1 MTHRK
6 QFLVAAMVGCVSM
19 LGAARAHAQSS
30 AQAFASPG
38 RTGHLEITSV
48 DSITRL
54 PLAGASVRLVSV
66 FDTTRVH
73 DVTLD
78 ASGRARVDS
87 LPAGPWMLTARHAR
101 LDTLGVGSVAVPFD
115 VRAGRGVT
123 VRATVPSVRTLV
135 ARVCGSA
142 ATPGTGYLFGTVRR
156 AVRTSASPRA
166 AETVSA
172 LPLSALPLSAGQVTA
187 QWPDLRIEAGR
198 VERTIVTTD
207 VPVGDDGRYVLCG
220 VPTET
225 TVRLRAMG
233 AEGASGV
240 STFTSSATG
249 IVPRDL
255 VLGRADTVVTTPT
268 GPQAPEDSGLVDIVL
283 RGAGGVRG
291 TVQTVDGRPLANAIV
306 GLSATGLDTRTDSAG
321 RFVLAATPTGT
332 WTLAVQALGY
342 APQQQPVVLI
352 PGDTVAQVVAL
363 VSAQG
368 MDTVRVRANAMART
382 VLGRNLADFEE
393 RRKMGFGKF
402 LTQEDF
408 AKAEGRNMLSVLTSR
423 IPGVRIAGTGRRTL
437 VSSRGSVSFSQSQC
451 PIRVIFDGSPGAAP
465 LDLDFIDPSTIAA
478 AEYYTPATLPD
489 QFNFGGNSPCGTLL
503 LWSRW

>member
-6 QFLVAAMVGCVSM
+6 KFLAAMVACVSM
-19 LGAARAHAQSS
+19 LGAARAHAQASP
-30 AQAFASPG
+30 SPG
-38 RTGHLEITSV
+38 RPGRVDITSV
-48 DSITRL
+48 DGITSL

-66 FDTTRVH
+66 LDTTRVH
-73 DVTLD
+73 DATLD
-78 ASGRARVDS
+78 ARGRARVDS

-101 LDTLGVGSVAVPFD
+101 LDTLGVGSVAVPFT

-123 VRATVPSVRTLV
+123 VRAAGPSLPTLV
-135 ARVCGSA
+135 TRVCGSA

-166 AETVSA
+166 AATV
-172 LPLSALPLSAGQVTA
+172 SALPLSAGQVTA
-187 QWPDLRIEAGR
+187 QWLDLRIEAGR

-207 VPVGDDGRYVLCG
+207 VPVGDNGRYVLCG

-225 TVRLRAMG
+225 TVRLRAVG
-233 AEGASGV
+233 TEGASGV
-240 STFTSSATG
+240 ATFTSSATG

-255 VLGRADTVVTTPT
+255 VLGRADTVVTTPS

-306 GLSATGLDTRTDSAG
+306 ALSATGLDTRTDSAG
-321 RFVLAATPTGT
+321 RFLLAATPTGT

-342 APQQQPVVLI
+342 APRQQPVDLL
-352 PGDTVAQVVAL
+352 PNDTVAQVVAL
-363 VSAQG
+363 VRAQV

-382 VLGRNLADFEE
+382 VLGRNLAAFEE
-393 RRKMGFGKF
+393 RRKIGFGKF

-408 AKAEGRNMLSVLTSR
+408 AKAEGRNLLNVLTSR

-437 VSSRGSVSFSQSQC
+437 VSSRGSISFSQPQC
-451 PIRVIFDGSPGAAP
+451 PIRVIFDGSPDATP
-465 LDLDFIDPSTIAA
+465 LDLDSIDPSTIAA
-478 AEYYTPATLPD
+478 AEYYTPATLPK
-489 QFNFGGNSPCGTLL
+489 QFDFRGNSPCGTLL

>member
-1 MTHRK
+1 MTDRK
-6 QFLVAAMVGCVSM
+6 PLIVAAVVACVSM
-19 LGAARAHAQSS
+19 LGAARAHAQ
-30 AQAFASPG
+30 AFASPG
-38 RTGHLEITSV
+38 RSGRVDITSV

-54 PLAGASVRLVSV
+54 PLAGASVRLVAV

-78 ASGRARVDS
+78 ARGRALVDS

-101 LDTLGVGSVAVPFD
+101 LDTLGVGSVAVPFT

-123 VRATVPSVRTLV
+123 VRAAVPSVGTLV

-142 ATPGTGYLFGTVRR
+142 ASPGTGYLYGTVRR

-166 AETVSA
+166 AATD
-172 LPLSALPLSAGQVTA
+172 SALPLSAGQVTA

-207 VPVGDDGRYVLCG
+207 VPVGDNGRYVLCG

-225 TVRLRAMG
+225 TVRLRAVG

-240 STFTSSATG
+240 ATFTSSATG

-255 VLGRADTVVTTPT
+255 VLGRADTVVTTPS

-306 GLSATGLDTRTDSAG
+306 GLSATGLAMRTDSAG
-321 RFVLAATPTGT
+321 RFLLAATPTGT

-342 APQQQPVVLI
+342 APRQQPVDLV
-352 PGDTVAQVVAL
+352 PGDTVALVVAL
-363 VSAQG
+363 VSARV
-368 MDTVRVRANAMART
+368 MDTVQVRANAMART
-382 VLGRNLADFEE
+382 VLGRNLADFDE
-393 RRKMGFGKF
+393 RRKMGFGRF
-402 LTQEDF
+402 LTQDDF
-408 AKAEGRNMLSVLTSR
+408 AKAEGRNILNLLTSR
-423 IPGVRIAGTGRRTL
+423 IPGMRTSGTGRRTL
-437 VSSRGSVSFSQSQC
+437 VSSRGPTSVSHREC
-451 PIRVIFDGSPGAAP
+451 PIRVIFDGSPNAAP
-465 LDLDFIDPSTIAA
+465 LDLDSIEPSTIAA
-478 AEYYTPATLPD
+478 AEFYTPATLPF
-489 QFNFGGNSPCGTLL
+489 QFAFGGSPCGTLL

>member
-6 QFLVAAMVGCVSM
+6 QFLAAAMVACVSM
-19 LGAARAHAQSS
+19 LGAARAHAQSH
-30 AQAFASPG
+30 AQSSASPG
-38 RTGHLEITSV
+38 RPGRVDITSV

-66 FDTTRVH
+66 VDTTRVH
-73 DVTLD
+73 DATLD

-101 LDTLGVGSVAVPFD
+101 LDTLGVGSVAVPFT

-123 VRATVPSVRTLV
+123 VRAAVPSVVTLA

-142 ATPGTGYLFGTVRR
+142 ATPGTGYLYGTVRR
-156 AVRTSASPRA
+156 AVRPSASPRA
-166 AETVSA
+166 AATGSE
-172 LPLSALPLSAGQVTA
+172 LPLSALPLSAGLVTA
-187 QWPDLRIEAGR
+187 QWFDLRTEMGR

-207 VPVGDDGRYVLCG
+207 VPVGDNGRYVLCG

-225 TVRLRAMG
+225 TVWLRAVG

-240 STFTSSATG
+240 ATFTSSATG

-255 VLGRADTVVTTPT
+255 VLGRADTVVTTPS

-291 TVQTVDGRPLANAIV
+291 TVQTADGRPLANAIV

-321 RFVLAATPTGT
+321 RFLLAATPTGT

-342 APQQQPVVLI
+342 APRQQSVDLI
-352 PGDTVAQVVAL
+352 PGDTVVQVVAL
-363 VSAQG
+363 VSAQV

-382 VLGRNLADFEE
+382 VLGRNLVDFDE
-393 RRKMGFGKF
+393 RRKMGFGRF

-408 AKAEGRNMLSVLTSR
+408 AKAEGENILNLLTSR
-423 IPGVRIAGTGRRTL
+423 IPGMRIADTGRRTL
-437 VSSRGSVSFSQSQC
+437 VSSRGSISFSQPQC
-451 PIRVIFDGSPGAAP
+451 PIRVIFDGSLDAAP
-465 LDLDFIDPSTIAA
+465 LNLDSIQPATIAA
-478 AEYYTPATLPD
+478 AEFYTPATLPF
-489 QFNFGGNSPCGTLL
+489 QFAFGGSPCGTLL

>member
-1 MTHRK
+1 M
-6 QFLVAAMVGCVSM
+6 LAAGIGGLLGAAMVACVSM
-19 LGAARAHAQSS
+19 LGAARAR
-30 AQAFASPG
+30 AQASAAPGPPG
-38 RTGHLEITSV
+38 RVDITSV

-73 DVTLD
+73 DATLD
-78 ASGRARVDS
+78 ARGRARVDS

-101 LDTLGVGSVAVPFD
+101 LDTLGVGSVAVPFT

-123 VRATVPSVRTLV
+123 VRAAVPSVGTLV

-142 ATPGTGYLFGTVRR
+142 APPGTGYLFGTVRR
-156 AVRTSASPRA
+156 AVRTSASPRTA
-166 AETVSA
+166 ATD
-172 LPLSALPLSAGQVTA
+172 SALPLSAGQVTA
-187 QWPDLRIEAGR
+187 QWPDLRIETGR

-207 VPVGDDGRYVLCG
+207 VPVGDNGRYVLCG

-225 TVRLRAMG
+225 TVRLRAVG
-233 AEGASGV
+233 ADGASGV
-240 STFTSSATG
+240 ATFTSSATG
-249 IVPRDL
+249 IAPRDL
-255 VLGRADTVVTTPT
+255 VLGRADTVVTTPS

-291 TVQTVDGRPLANAIV
+291 MVQTVDGRPLANAIV

-321 RFVLAATPTGT
+321 RFLLAATPTGT

-342 APQQQPVVLI
+342 APRQQLVDLI

-363 VSAQG
+363 VRVQG
-368 MDTVRVRANAMART
+368 MDTLRVRANAMART
-382 VLGRNLADFEE
+382 VLGPNLAAFEE
-393 RRKMGFGKF
+393 RRKMGFGRF
-402 LTQEDF
+402 LAPEDF
-408 AKAEGRNMLSVLTSR
+408 AKAEGGSMLNFLTSR
-423 IPGVRIAGTGRRTL
+423 IPGMRIAGTGRRTL
-437 VSSRGSVSFSQSQC
+437 VSSRGGISLSQRQC
-451 PIRVIFDGSPGAAP
+451 PIRVIFDGIPDAVP
-465 LDLDFIDPSTIAA
+465 LDLDSIDPSSLAA
-478 AEYYTPATLPD
+478 AEYYTPATLPA

>member
-6 QFLVAAMVGCVSM
+6 QFLAAAMVACVIM
-19 LGAARAHAQSS
+19 LGAARAHAQSH
-30 AQAFASPG
+30 AQSSASPG
-38 RTGHLEITSV
+38 RPGRVDITSV

-66 FDTTRVH
+66 VDTTRVH
-73 DVTLD
+73 DATLD

-101 LDTLGVGSVAVPFD
+101 LDTLGVGSVAVPFT

-123 VRATVPSVRTLV
+123 VRAAVPSVVTLA

-142 ATPGTGYLFGTVRR
+142 ATPGTGYLYGTVRR
-156 AVRTSASPRA
+156 AVRPSASPRA
-166 AETVSA
+166 AATGSE
-172 LPLSALPLSAGQVTA
+172 LPLSALPLSAGLVTA
-187 QWPDLRIEAGR
+187 QWFDLRTETGR

-207 VPVGDDGRYVLCG
+207 VPVGDNGRYVLCG

-225 TVRLRAMG
+225 TVWLRAVG

-240 STFTSSATG
+240 ATFTSSATG

-255 VLGRADTVVTTPT
+255 VLGRADTVVTTPS
-268 GPQAPEDSGLVDIVL
+268 GPQAPEDSGLVDILL

-321 RFVLAATPTGT
+321 RFLLAATPTGT

-342 APQQQPVVLI
+342 APRQQSVDLI
-352 PGDTVAQVVAL
+352 PGDTVVQVVAL
-363 VSAQG
+363 VSAQV

-382 VLGRNLADFEE
+382 VLGRNLVDFDE
-393 RRKMGFGKF
+393 RRKMGFGRF
-402 LTQEDF
+402 LTQDDF
-408 AKAEGRNMLSVLTSR
+408 AKAEGENILNLLTSR
-423 IPGVRIAGTGRRTL
+423 IPGMRIADTGRRTL
-437 VSSRGSVSFSQSQC
+437 VSSRGSISFSQPQC
-451 PIRVIFDGSPGAAP
+451 PIRVIFDGSLDAAP
-465 LDLDFIDPSTIAA
+465 LNLDSIQPATIAA
-478 AEYYTPATLPD
+478 AEFYTPATLPF
-489 QFNFGGNSPCGTLL
+489 QFAFGGSPCGTLL

>member
-1 MTHRK
+1 MTDRK
-6 QFLVAAMVGCVSM
+6 TLIVAAVVACVNM
-19 LGAARAHAQSS
+19 LGAARARAQSS
-30 AQAFASPG
+30 ASPG
-38 RTGHLEITSV
+38 RSGRVDITSV

-54 PLAGASVRLVSV
+54 PLAGASVRLVAV

-73 DVTLD
+73 DAVLD
-78 ASGRARVDS
+78 ARGRARVDR

-101 LDTLGVGSVAVPFD
+101 LDTLGVGSVAVPFT

-123 VRATVPSVRTLV
+123 VRAAVPSVGTLV

-142 ATPGTGYLFGTVRR
+142 AAPGTGYLYGTVRR

-166 AETVSA
+166 AATD
-172 LPLSALPLSAGQVTA
+172 SALPLSAGQVTA

-207 VPVGDDGRYVLCG
+207 VPVGDNGRYVLCG

-225 TVRLRAMG
+225 TVRLRAVG

-240 STFTSSATG
+240 ATFTSSATG

-255 VLGRADTVVTTPT
+255 VLGRADTVVTTPS

-306 GLSATGLDTRTDSAG
+306 GLSATGLAMRTDSAG
-321 RFVLAATPTGT
+321 RFLLAATPTGT

-342 APQQQPVVLI
+342 APRQQPVDLV
-352 PGDTVAQVVAL
+352 PGDTVALVVAL
-363 VSAQG
+363 VSARV
-368 MDTVRVRANAMART
+368 MDTVQVRANAMART
-382 VLGRNLADFEE
+382 VLGRNLVDFDE
-393 RRKMGFGKF
+393 RRKMGFGRF
-402 LTQEDF
+402 LTQDDF
-408 AKAEGRNMLSVLTSR
+408 AKAEGRNILNLLTSR
-423 IPGVRIAGTGRRTL
+423 IPGMRTSGTGRRTL
-437 VSSRGSVSFSQSQC
+437 VSSRGPTSVSQREC
-451 PIRVIFDGSPGAAP
+451 PIRVIFDGSLDAAP
-465 LDLDFIDPSTIAA
+465 LNLDSIEPSTIAA
-478 AEYYTPATLPD
+478 AEFYTLATLPF
-489 QFNFGGNSPCGTLL
+489 QFAFGGSPCGTLL

>member
-1 MTHRK
+1 MTDRK
-6 QFLVAAMVGCVSM
+6 PLIVAAVVACVNL
-19 LGAARAHAQSS
+19 LGAARAR
-30 AQAFASPG
+30 AQAPASPG
-38 RTGHLEITSV
+38 RSGRVDITSV

-54 PLAGASVRLVSV
+54 PLAGASVRLVAV

-73 DVTLD
+73 DAVLD
-78 ASGRARVDS
+78 ARGRALVGS

-101 LDTLGVGSVAVPFD
+101 LDTLGVGSVAVPFT

-123 VRATVPSVRTLV
+123 VRAVVPSVGTLV

-142 ATPGTGYLFGTVRR
+142 AAPGTGYLYGTLRR

-166 AETVSA
+166 AATD
-172 LPLSALPLSAGQVTA
+172 SALPLSAGQVTA

-207 VPVGDDGRYVLCG
+207 VPVGDNGRYVLCG

-225 TVRLRAMG
+225 TVRLRAVG

-240 STFTSSATG
+240 ATFTSSATG

-255 VLGRADTVVTTPT
+255 VLGRADTVVTTPS

-306 GLSATGLDTRTDSAG
+306 GLSATGLAMRTDSAG
-321 RFVLAATPTGT
+321 RFLFAATPTGT

-342 APQQQPVVLI
+342 APRQQPVDLV
-352 PGDTVAQVVAL
+352 PGDTVALVVAL
-363 VSAQG
+363 VSARV
-368 MDTVRVRANAMART
+368 MDTVQVRANAMART
-382 VLGRNLADFEE
+382 VLGRNLVDFDE
-393 RRKMGFGKF
+393 RRKMGFGRF
-402 LTQEDF
+402 LTQDDF
-408 AKAEGRNMLSVLTSR
+408 AKAEGRNILNLLTSR
-423 IPGVRIAGTGRRTL
+423 IPGMRTSGTGRRTL
-437 VSSRGSVSFSQSQC
+437 VSSRGPTSVSQQEC
-451 PIRVIFDGSPGAAP
+451 PIRVIFDGMPNAGP
-465 LDLDFIDPSTIAA
+465 LDLDSIEPATIAA
-478 AEYYTPATLPD
+478 AEFHTPATLPF
-489 QFNFGGNSPCGTLL
+489 QFAFGGSPCGTLL

>member
-6 QFLVAAMVGCVSM
+6 QFLVAAMVACVSM
-19 LGAARAHAQSS
+19 LGAARAHAQSH
-30 AQAFASPG
+30 AQSSASPG
-38 RTGHLEITSV
+38 RPGRVDITSV

-54 PLAGASVRLVSV
+54 PLARASVRLVSV
-66 FDTTRVH
+66 FDTTRVR
-73 DVTLD
+73 DATLD
-78 ASGRARVDS
+78 ARGRARVDS
-87 LPAGPWMLTARHAR
+87 LPAGPWVLTARHAP
-101 LDTLGVGSVAVPFD
+101 LDTLGVGSVAVPFT

-123 VRATVPSVRTLV
+123 VRAAVPSVRTLV
-135 ARVCGSA
+135 TRVCGSA

-166 AETVSA
+166 AATGSE

-187 QWPDLRIEAGR
+187 QWLDLRIEAGR

-207 VPVGDDGRYVLCG
+207 VPVGDNGRYVLCG

-225 TVRLRAMG
+225 TVWLRAVG

-240 STFTSSATG
+240 ATFTSSATG

-255 VLGRADTVVTTPT
+255 VLGRADTVVTTPS

-321 RFVLAATPTGT
+321 RFLLAATPTGT

-342 APQQQPVVLI
+342 APRQQPVDLI

-363 VSAQG
+363 VRVQG
-368 MDTVRVRANAMART
+368 MDTVQVRANAMART
-382 VLGRNLADFEE
+382 VLGRNLAAVDE

-408 AKAEGRNMLSVLTSR
+408 AKAEGGNILNFLTSR
-423 IPGVRIAGTGRRTL
+423 IPGMRIADTGRRTL
-437 VSSRGSVSFSQSQC
+437 VSSRGSVSLSQPQC
-451 PIRVIFDGSPGAAP
+451 PIRVIFDGMPNAGP
-465 LDLDFIDPSTIAA
+465 LNLDSIDPSMIAA
-478 AEYYTPATLPD
+478 AEYYTPATLPFE
-489 QFNFGGNSPCGTLL
+489 FNFGISPCGTLL

>member
-1 MTHRK
+1 MTDRK
-6 QFLVAAMVGCVSM
+6 TLIVAAVVACVNM
-19 LGAARAHAQSS
+19 LGAARAR

-38 RTGHLEITSV
+38 RPGRVNITSV

-66 FDTTRVH
+66 LDTTRVH
-73 DVTLD
+73 DAVLD
-78 ASGRARVDS
+78 ARGRALVDR
-87 LPAGPWMLTARHAR
+87 LPAGPWTLTARHAR
-101 LDTLGVGSVAVPFD
+101 LDTLGVGSVAVPFT

-123 VRATVPSVRTLV
+123 VRAAVPSVGTLV

-142 ATPGTGYLFGTVRR
+142 AAPGTGYLYGTVRR

-166 AETVSA
+166 AATD
-172 LPLSALPLSAGQVTA
+172 SALPLSAGQVTA

-207 VPVGDDGRYVLCG
+207 VPVGDNGRYVLCG

-225 TVRLRAMG
+225 TVRLRAVG

-240 STFTSSATG
+240 ATFTSSATG

-255 VLGRADTVVTTPT
+255 VLGRADTVVTTPS

-306 GLSATGLDTRTDSAG
+306 GLSATGLAMRTDSAG
-321 RFVLAATPTGT
+321 RFLLAATPTGT

-342 APQQQPVVLI
+342 APRQQPVDLV
-352 PGDTVAQVVAL
+352 PGDTVALVVAL
-363 VSAQG
+363 VSARV
-368 MDTVRVRANAMART
+368 MDTVQVRANAMART
-382 VLGRNLADFEE
+382 VLGRNLADFDE
-393 RRKMGFGKF
+393 RRKMGFGRF
-402 LTQEDF
+402 LTQDDF
-408 AKAEGRNMLSVLTSR
+408 AKAEGRNILNLLTSR
-423 IPGVRIAGTGRRTL
+423 IPGMRTSGTGRRTL
-437 VSSRGSVSFSQSQC
+437 VSSRGPTSVSQREC
-451 PIRVIFDGSPGAAP
+451 PVRVIFDGSPNAAP
-465 LDLDFIDPSTIAA
+465 LDLDSIEPSTIAA
-478 AEYYTPATLPD
+478 AEFYTPATLPF
-489 QFNFGGNSPCGTLL
+489 QFTFGFSPCGTLL

>member
-6 QFLVAAMVGCVSM
+6 KCLAAAMVACVSM
-19 LGAARAHAQSS
+19 LGAARVHAQAS
-30 AQAFASPG
+30 ASPG
-38 RTGHLEITSV
+38 RPGRVDITSV

-73 DVTLD
+73 DATLD
-78 ASGRARVDS
+78 ARGRARVDS

-101 LDTLGVGSVAVPFD
+101 LDTLGVGSVAVPFT

-123 VRATVPSVRTLV
+123 VRAAVPSVPTLV

-142 ATPGTGYLFGTVRR
+142 APPGTGYLYGTVRR
-156 AVRTSASPRA
+156 AVRTNASSRA
-166 AETVSA
+166 AATV
-172 LPLSALPLSAGQVTA
+172 SALPLSAGQVTA
-187 QWPDLRIEAGR
+187 QWPDLQIETGR

-207 VPVGDDGRYVLCG
+207 VPVGDNGRYVLCG

-225 TVRLRAMG
+225 TVRLRAVG

-240 STFTSSATG
+240 TTFTSSATG

-255 VLGRADTVVTTPT
+255 VLGRTDTVMTTPS

-306 GLSATGLDTRTDSAG
+306 GLSATGLETRTDSAG
-321 RFVLAATPTGT
+321 RFLLAATPTGT

-342 APQQQPVVLI
+342 APRQQPVDLI

-363 VSAQG
+363 VGVQG

-382 VLGRNLADFEE
+382 VLGPNLAAFEE
-393 RRKMGFGKF
+393 RRKMGFGRF
-402 LTQEDF
+402 LSQEDF
-408 AKAEGRNMLSVLTSR
+408 AEAEGRSLLDLLTSR
-423 IPGVRIAGTGRRTL
+423 IPGVRTAGTGRPIL
-437 VSSRGSVSFSQSQC
+437 VSSRGSVSLSQAQC
-451 PIRVIFDGSPGAAP
+451 PIRVIFDGMPNAGP
-465 LDLDFIDPSTIAA
+465 LNLDSIDPSMIAA
-478 AEYYTPATLPD
+478 AEYYTPATLPFE
-489 QFNFGGNSPCGTLL
+489 FNFGISPCGTLL

>member
-1 MTHRK
+1 MTDRRP
-6 QFLVAAMVGCVSM
+6 LIVAAVVACVNM
-19 LGAARAHAQSS
+19 LGAARAR

-38 RTGHLEITSV
+38 RPGRVNITSV

-66 FDTTRVH
+66 LDTTRVH
-73 DVTLD
+73 DAVLD
-78 ASGRARVDS
+78 ARGRALVDR
-87 LPAGPWMLTARHAR
+87 LPAGPWTLTARHAR
-101 LDTLGVGSVAVPFD
+101 LDTLGVGSVAVPFT

-123 VRATVPSVRTLV
+123 VRAAVPSVGTLV

-142 ATPGTGYLFGTVRR
+142 AAPGTGYLYGTVRR

-166 AETVSA
+166 AATD
-172 LPLSALPLSAGQVTA
+172 SALPLSAGQVTA

-207 VPVGDDGRYVLCG
+207 VPVGDNGRYVLCG

-225 TVRLRAMG
+225 TVRLRAVG

-240 STFTSSATG
+240 ATFTSSATG

-255 VLGRADTVVTTPT
+255 VLGRADTVVTTPS

-306 GLSATGLDTRTDSAG
+306 GLSATGLAMRTDSAG
-321 RFVLAATPTGT
+321 RFLLAATPTGT

-342 APQQQPVVLI
+342 APRQQPVDLV
-352 PGDTVAQVVAL
+352 PGDTVALVVAL
-363 VSAQG
+363 VSARVI
-368 MDTVRVRANAMART
+368 DTVQVRANAMART
-382 VLGRNLADFEE
+382 VLGRNLVDFDE
-393 RRKMGFGKF
+393 RRKMGFGRF
-402 LTQEDF
+402 LTQDDF
-408 AKAEGRNMLSVLTSR
+408 AKAEGRNILNLLTSR
-423 IPGVRIAGTGRRTL
+423 IPGMRTSGTGRRTL
-437 VSSRGSVSFSQSQC
+437 VSSRGPTSVSQREC
-451 PIRVIFDGSPGAAP
+451 PIRVIFDGSPNAAP
-465 LDLDFIDPSTIAA
+465 LDLDSIEPSTIAA
-478 AEYYTPATLPD
+478 AEFYTPATLPF
-489 QFNFGGNSPCGTLL
+489 QFTFGFSPCGTLL

>member
-1 MTHRK
+1 MTDRK
-6 QFLVAAMVGCVSM
+6 TLIVAAVVACVNM
-19 LGAARAHAQSS
+19 LGAARARAQSS
-30 AQAFASPG
+30 ASPG
-38 RTGHLEITSV
+38 RSGRVDITSV

-54 PLAGASVRLVSV
+54 PLAGASVRLVAV

-73 DVTLD
+73 DAVLD
-78 ASGRARVDS
+78 ARGRARVDR

-101 LDTLGVGSVAVPFD
+101 LDTLGVGSVAVPFT

-123 VRATVPSVRTLV
+123 VRAAVPSVGTLV

-142 ATPGTGYLFGTVRR
+142 AAPGTGYLYGTVRR

-166 AETVSA
+166 AATD
-172 LPLSALPLSAGQVTA
+172 SALPLSAGQVTA

-207 VPVGDDGRYVLCG
+207 VPVGDNGRYVLCG

-225 TVRLRAMG
+225 TVRLRAVG

-240 STFTSSATG
+240 ATFTSSATG

-255 VLGRADTVVTTPT
+255 VLGRADTVVTTPS

-306 GLSATGLDTRTDSAG
+306 GLSATGLAMRTDSAG
-321 RFVLAATPTGT
+321 RFLLAATPTGT

-342 APQQQPVVLI
+342 APRQQPVDLV
-352 PGDTVAQVVAL
+352 PGDTVALVVAL
-363 VSAQG
+363 VSARV
-368 MDTVRVRANAMART
+368 MDTVQVRANAMART
-382 VLGRNLADFEE
+382 VLGRNLVDFDE
-393 RRKMGFGKF
+393 RRKMGFGRF
-402 LTQEDF
+402 LTQDDF
-408 AKAEGRNMLSVLTSR
+408 AKAEGRNILNLLTSR
-423 IPGVRIAGTGRRTL
+423 IPGMRIADIGRRTL
-437 VSSRGSVSFSQSQC
+437 VSSRGPTSVSQREC
-451 PIRVIFDGSPGAAP
+451 PIRVIFDGMPNAGP
-465 LDLDFIDPSTIAA
+465 LDLDSIEPSTIAA
-478 AEYYTPATLPD
+478 AEFYTPATLPF
-489 QFNFGGNSPCGTLL
+489 QFAFGGSPCGTLL